1 MEALAVTLEPYK
13 DRIGMCAA
21 IITVGQ
27 FFSGVL
33 VINDIRK
40 RGSTEG
46 FSAGPFLGG
55 TVFCLLNIQFGQMLR
70 DNAMIQVNFI
80 GLALNIVYV
89 CAFYL
94 YTLGAAK
101 TKVWG
106 QIGGAGA
113 VVAGILSYVQY
124 EDPKLVEFRFG
135 VILTVILLMLVGMP
149 LLGLGEIL
157 KKKNTEGLPF
167 PIIVAGTLVS
177 LSWLLYGIVLRND
190 FIVIQN
196 LIALALCAVQLALFV
211 IFPSKP
217 AAVAGKEPTQ
227 PAKKTN

>member
-13 DRIGMCAA
+13 DRIGMAAA
-21 IITVGQ
+21 IITVLQ

-33 VINDIRK
+33 VIYDIRK

-55 TVFCLLNIQFGQMLR
+55 TVFCLLNIQFGQMLQ
-70 DNAMIQVNFI
+70 DDAMIQVNFI

-94 YTLGAAK
+94 YTVGPAK
-101 TKVWG
+101 NKVWG
-106 QIGGAGA
+106 QIGIAGA
-113 VVAGILSYVQY
+113 VVAGLLSYVQY

-135 VILTVILLMLVGMP
+135 VILTVILLLLIGMP
-149 LLGLGEIL
+149 LLGLGDIL
-157 KKKNTEGLPF
+157 KKKSTEGLPF
-167 PIIVAGTLVS
+167 PIIFAGTLVS

-190 FIVIQN
+190 FIVVQN
-196 LIALALCAVQLALFV
+196 VIALALGLVQLALFA

-217 AAVAGKEPTQ
+217 AGKQTTQ

>member
-13 DRIGMCAA
+13 DRIGMSAA
-21 IITVGQ
+21 IITVVQ
-27 FFSGVL
+27 FFSGVF

-55 TVFCLLNIQFGQMLR
+55 SVFCLLNIQFGQMLR
-70 DNAMIQVNFI
+70 DDAMIQVNFI

-94 YTLGAAK
+94 FTVGAAK

-106 QIGGAGA
+106 QIGVAGA

-124 EDPKLVEFRFG
+124 EDPQLVEFRFG
-135 VILTVILLMLVGMP
+135 VILTVILLLLVGMP

-157 KKKNTEGLPF
+157 KKKCTEGLPF
-167 PIIVAGTLVS
+167 PIIFAGTLVS

-190 FIVIQN
+190 FIVVQN
-196 LIALALCAVQLALFV
+196 LIALALCSVQLALFA

-217 AAVAGKEPTQ
+217 ASKVTQKPTT
-227 PAKKTN
+227 KKTN

>member
-13 DRIGMCAA
+13 DHIGMTAAA
-21 IITVGQ
+21 ITVLQ

-33 VINDIRK
+33 VVNDIRK
-40 RGSTEG
+40 RGNTEG

-55 TVFCLLNIQFGQMLR
+55 TVFCLLNIQFGQMLQ
-70 DNAMIQVNFI
+70 DAAMIQVNFI

-94 YTLGAAK
+94 YTVGPAK

-106 QIGGAGA
+106 QIGVAGA

-135 VILTVILLMLVGMP
+135 VILTIILLLLIGMP

-157 KKKNTEGLPF
+157 KKKSTEGLPF
-167 PIIVAGTLVS
+167 PIIFAGTLVS
-177 LSWLLYGIVLRND
+177 LSWLLYGVVLRND
-190 FIVIQN
+190 FIVVQN
-196 LIALALCAVQLALFV
+196 VIALALCLVQLALFA

-217 AAVAGKEPTQ
+217 AGKKSTQ